1 MFIGATPLED
11 SFKKHDPVTP
21 MLNSNL
27 VEVLEPQTA
36 EQVGLIPHG
45 VLVQGTAAV
54 ESHLAKADGKKFF
67 IADTADDADLERIC
81 EFVLDW
87 PLTTGADALP
97 VFLARAWRQRNGT
110 ELQSSRKT
118 LLPPSPGREAVIA
131 GSCAGPTLRQLQRFA
146 QQHPLAYK
154 FARCRRSCSFCR
166 THISLGKSAT
176 RGSAAGYRYLGRCC
190 RR

>member
-54 ESHLAKADGKKFF
+54 ESHLPKQMEKNF
-67 IADTADDADLERIC
+67 
-81 EFVLDW
+81 
-87 PLTTGADALP
+87 
-97 VFLARAWRQRNGT
+97 
-110 ELQSSRKT
+110 
-118 LLPPSPGREAVIA
+118 
-131 GSCAGPTLRQLQRFA
+131 
-146 QQHPLAYK
+146 
-154 FARCRRSCSFCR
+154 
-166 THISLGKSAT
+166 
-176 RGSAAGYRYLGRCC
+176 YR
-190 RR
+190 